1 MSPLPVPYG
10 FMSHMD
16 RENFYLRYLILYG
29 RGKKKVE
36 AIPLRARTGPESS
49 RSLRLPDFKTIGT

>member
-36 AIPLRARTGPESS
+36 ESHYGPGQARRVQGV
-49 RSLRLPDFKTIGT
+49 